1 MRRLLALVFLASLLI
16 APASAHGF
24 KIGEIEIVHPFLR
37 ATPPKATTAAGYMVL
52 RNEGS
57 APDRL
62 LRIETTAAGRVE
74 FHRSVVEDGI
84 AKMQPI
90 KEGFEIPAGGE
101 FRLGADGTHAM
112 LVGLTGPV
120 DLGFLI
126 DATLVFEKAG
136 ALPMTFEVEPAG
148 TKLEDTEAH
157 HEQ

>member
-1 MRRLLALVFLASLLI
+1 MKKLLLALGLLAGLI
-16 APASAHGF
+16 VPASAHGF
-24 KIGEIEIVHPFLR
+24 TIGEIKIVHPFLR
-37 ATPPKATTAAGYMVL
+37 ATPPKATTAAGYMVI
-52 RNEGS
+52 RNGGS
-57 APDRL
+57 IPDRL
-62 LRIETTAAGRVE
+62 LRIETTAAEKVE
-74 FHRSVVEDGI
+74 FHRTVIEGGI

-112 LVGLTGPV
+112 LVGLTGPI

-148 TKLEDTEAH
+148 TKLEDTEGH
-157 HEQ
+157 HE

>member
-1 MRRLLALVFLASLLI
+1 MKVLLLALGLLAGLI
-16 APASAHGF
+16 VPASAHGF
-24 KIGEIEIVHPFLR
+24 TIGELEIVHPFLR
-37 ATPPKATTAAGYMVL
+37 ATPPKATTAAGYMVI
-52 RNEGS
+52 RNGGS
-57 APDRL
+57 TSDRL
-62 LRIETTAAGRVE
+62 LRIETTAAEKVE
-74 FHRSVVEDGI
+74 FHRTVVEGGI

-112 LVGLTGPV
+112 LVVDLTGPI

-157 HEQ
+157 HE

>member
-1 MRRLLALVFLASLLI
+1 MKRQLFALAFLAGLVV
-16 APASAHGF
+16 PASAHKF

-37 ATPPKATTAAGYMVL
+37 ATPPKATTAAGYMVI
-52 RNEGS
+52 RNDG
-57 APDRL
+57 ATPDRL

-120 DLGFLI
+120 DLGSLI

-148 TKLEDTEAH
+148 TKLEDTEMR

>member
-1 MRRLLALVFLASLLI
+1 MKVLLLALGLLAGLI
-16 APASAHGF
+16 VPASAHGF
-24 KIGEIEIVHPFLR
+24 TIGELEIVHPFLR
-37 ATPPKATTAAGYMVL
+37 ATPPKATTAAGYMVI
-52 RNEGS
+52 RNGGS
-57 APDRL
+57 TSDRL
-62 LRIETTAAGRVE
+62 LRIETTAAEKVE
-74 FHRSVVEDGI
+74 FHRTVVEGGI

-101 FRLGADGTHAM
+101 VRLGADGTHAM
-112 LVGLTGPV
+112 LVVDLTGPI

-157 HEQ
+157 HE

>member
-24 KIGEIEIVHPFLR
+24 KIGEIEVVHPFLR
-37 ATPPKATTAAGYMVL
+37 ATPPKATTAAGYMVI
-52 RNEGS
+52 RNDG
-57 APDRL
+57 ATPDRL